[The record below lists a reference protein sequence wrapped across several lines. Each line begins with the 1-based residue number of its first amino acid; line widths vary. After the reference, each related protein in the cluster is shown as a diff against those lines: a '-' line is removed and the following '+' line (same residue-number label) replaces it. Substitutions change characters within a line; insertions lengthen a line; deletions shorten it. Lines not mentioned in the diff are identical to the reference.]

1 MTWTGPPRM
10 EDMAELSR
18 VGLQEPMETRLRL
31 EGLRRE
37 VAEAISHNP
46 RKVGEVLVAVATD
59 HAMQNRQLRHALLLL
74 AQRQDA
80 VEVLTARA
88 TQLEDRL
95 VRDQRRRQQPWPIN
109 VAE

>member
-74 AQRQDA
+74 AQRADT
-80 VEVLTARA
+80 VEVLTARLA
-88 TQLEDRL
+88 QVEARL
-95 VRDQRRRQQPWPIN
+95 VHVEGQRWRRPWWRWW
-109 VAE
+109 